1 MLTDSR
7 VPTARAAS
15 GCLQRLIGGQ
25 GNLVECV
32 IGLDF
37 SIKASCG
44 KWVLSND
51 PPTSEDSSA
60 PGFDLPTIAQHSS
73 GADDGYRLHSN
84 IAVHGEFEDD
94 DDHADEMVVDQF
106 NRLHSTRTSSRTSS
120 GMTPTKSPMHC
131 VLASLAPTLT
141 AWSVHERGV
150 CLCAQGTLRS
160 ANACVHWIGWGA
172 AVGAVEQVYQQAWH
186 DVSPHPVFGFV
197 PLLVHMAQRL
207 RQRQIQQP
215 ENSHTICVV
224 LLCGTDI
231 PSRELRLHKQVF
243 RHVDRVG
250 GIVVAALGLG
260 VAESGSRSWPRM
272 RELAD
277 RFDFFSFSVCPN
289 SIQTG
294 LQQSEAEASAFA
306 VRVLT
311 PSARARRRQPSTP
324 CHHAEFKMEAKSL
337 NLALR
342 NHRNFD
348 SAQRAVRQAAMVHHR
363 SV

>member
-73 GADDGYRLHSN
+73 GADDGYRLHS
-84 IAVHGEFEDD
+84 
-94 DDHADEMVVDQF
+94 
-106 NRLHSTRTSSRTSS
+106 TRTSS